1 VRWMAWKKAGDKVLT
16 SYRNILFTNKQNFMA
31 IVKNQPAKTVEQ
43 YLKEIKP
50 EHRVLLEKIREAIKA
65 AAPNAEELISYQ
77 IPTFKYNGPVAAYAS
92 FKNHCSY
99 FTTSYGVMEL
109 FAKELKPFKTSGVT
123 IQFTPENP
131 LPDSLVKKM
140 VKAKIKEN
148 NARMAKK
155 KNAKKTV

>member
-1 VRWMAWKKAGDKVLT
+1 MDVA
-16 SYRNILFTNKQNFMA
+16 
-31 IVKNQPAKTVEQ
+31 KNQSAKTVDQ
-43 YLKEIKP
+43 YFKEVKP
-50 EHRVLLEKIREAIKA
+50 EHRVLLEKIREAIKS
-65 AAPNAEELISYQ
+65 AAPSAEELISYQ

-99 FTTSYGVMEL
+99 FTTSYGVMKL

-140 VKAKIKEN
+140 VLAKIKEN
-148 NARMAKK
+148 NARVLTKK
-155 KNAKKTV
+155 KTGKGTAQKNVK